1 MTTETFTEVTQYR
14 PSIDV
19 SPDFKL
25 DYYFDWADWCDFVSD
40 SISTKTVVG
49 EGVTVVSSE
58 IVAGETEGGVSVANS
73 RVKAWLTDKT
83 TEPAIVTC
91 TIVTVGG
98 REDSRKFYLMD
109 RD

>member
-1 MTTETFTEVTQYR
+1 MTTETFTEVGQYR

-19 SPDFKL
+19 SPGFEL
-25 DYYFDWADWCDFVSD
+25 DYYFDWADWCDHVSD

-49 EGVTVVSSE
+49 QGVTVNSSE
-58 IVAGETEGGVSVANS
+58 IVAGVTEDGDAVANS
-73 RVKAWLTDKT
+73 RVKVWLTDKL

-98 REDSRKFYLMD
+98 RTDSRKFYLLD
-109 RD
+109 R